1 MSNAHLEI
9 AIEAAWDARD
19 TITPATTGETR
30 DAIETT
36 LNALDSG

>member
-19 TITPATTGETR
+19 TITPATIG
-30 DAIETT
+30 
-36 LNALDSG
+36 